1 MKNNKTFVKR
11 CALYLTIY
19 SLLLGV
25 SFALINIFINKDIDK
40 ISMNLD
46 DLLVFENDLYND
58 DFKEIPLKQFKHNE
72 IFIYDEDGNILYKT
86 NNYEKLYL
94 KFKDLEYIDDYS
106 YNISYSMEK
115 YKKESGLNYVI
126 TKNKMS
132 DDESESYIIDYAVI
146 DENYNILSGNLFKD
160 KKKLNKREFILLTSG
175 MSGKSHVSKFT
186 YNNKDGKKRVLVF
199 YQKELSENEY
209 LKKVNRIRS
218 AWILII
224 PLFLIETAVTV
235 MLFSK
240 TLKRYLKIVN
250 DQILNE
256 DLSKK
261 EEIPL
266 EFQPY
271 YKNIKKLIKTLEA
284 EKKERIEEENKRIS
298 IIANLSHDI
307 KTPLSVINGYAKAFT
322 DKMVPKEKTE
332 KYMEAIYKKSEIAS
346 DIVSSLLIYS
356 KMENVEF
363 KASFEDADLTE
374 FCREYLALKYTDL
387 EMQGYKLD
395 FDIDDKIFITSF
407 DRTLLTRAF
416 DNLINNSIY
425 HNNKKIKIYF
435 KTKVSKDKISIIIG
449 DNGIGITEDLKSKLF
464 EPFVTSNNARTSGS
478 GSGLGLSISKKIIE
492 YHKGDIQYIDSK
504 DKNLKFAIEI
514 ILYK

>member
-1 MKNNKTFVKR
+1 MKKNETFVKK
-11 CALYLTIY
+11 CALYLTLY
-19 SLLLGV
+19 SLLLGA

-40 ISMNLD
+40 ISKTLD
-46 DLLVFENDLYND
+46 DLLVYEHDIYND
-58 DFKEIPLKQFKHNE
+58 DFDKIPLNRFKHNE
-72 IFIYDEDGNILYKT
+72 IFIYDEDGHILYKT

-115 YKKESGLNYVI
+115 YKKDGSLNYII
-126 TKNKMS
+126 TKNKLS
-132 DDESESYIIDYAVI
+132 DDESESYILDYAVI
-146 DENYNILSGNLFKD
+146 DENYNVLSGTLFKD

-175 MSGKSHVSKFT
+175 MSGKSYVSKFT

-199 YQKELSENEY
+199 YQKELSESAY
-209 LKKVNRIRS
+209 LKKVNRIRRF
-218 AWILII
+218 WILII
-224 PLFLIETAVTV
+224 PIFIIETAIIVV
-235 MLFSK
+235 LFTK
-240 TLKRYLKIVN
+240 TLKNYLKLVN

-256 DLSKK
+256 DIDNEK
-261 EEIPL
+261 EIPE

-271 YKNIKKLIKTLEA
+271 YRNIKKLINSLEE
-284 EKKERIEEENKRIS
+284 EKKERTLEENKRIS

-322 DKMVPKEKTE
+322 DNMVPKDKTE
-332 KYMEAIYKKSEIAS
+332 KYMEAIYKKSMIAS

-363 KASFEDADLTE
+363 KANFEEADLTE

-387 EMQGYKLD
+387 EMQGYKID
-395 FDIDDKIFITSF
+395 YDIDDKVFMASF
-407 DRTLLTRAF
+407 DKSLMQRAF

-425 HNNKKIKIYF
+425 HNNKKIKLIF
-435 KTKVSKDKISIIIG
+435 KTKVTNKKMSIIIG
-449 DNGIGITEDLKSKLF
+449 DNGCGIDEELKSKLF
-464 EPFVTSNNARTSGS
+464 EPFVTSNKARTSGS
-478 GSGLGLSISKKIIE
+478 GSGLGLSISKKIID
-492 YHKGDIQYIDSK
+492 YHKGDIKYLDSK

-514 ILYK
+514 TLYK

>member
-1 MKNNKTFVKR
+1 MKKNETFVKK
-11 CALYLTIY
+11 CALYLTLY
-19 SLLLGV
+19 SLLLGA
-25 SFALINIFINKDIDK
+25 SFALINIFINKDIDR
-40 ISMNLD
+40 ISKTLD
-46 DLLVFENDLYND
+46 DLLIYEENIYND
-58 DFKEIPLKQFKHNE
+58 DFDNIPLNKFKHNE
-72 IFIYDEDGNILYKT
+72 IFVYDEDGNILYRT

-115 YKKESGLNYVI
+115 YKKDNGINYII

-132 DDESESYIIDYAVI
+132 DDESESYILDYAVI
-146 DENYNILSGNLFKD
+146 DKGYNILSGTLFKD
-160 KKKLNKREFILLTSG
+160 KKKLNEREFILLTSG
-175 MSGKSHVSKFT
+175 MTGKSYVSKFT

-199 YQKELSENEY
+199 YQKELNENAY

-218 AWILII
+218 FWILII
-224 PLFLIETAVTV
+224 PIFIVETAIIV
-235 MLFSK
+235 MIFTR
-240 TLKRYLKIVN
+240 TLKKYLKLVN

-256 DLSKK
+256 DMGNSK
-261 EEIPL
+261 EIPE
-266 EFQPY
+266 EFQSY
-271 YKNIKKLIKTLEA
+271 YLNIKKLIKTLEE
-284 EKKERIEEENKRIS
+284 EKKERTLEENKRIS

-322 DKMVPKEKTE
+322 DKMVPEEKIE

-363 KASFEDADLTE
+363 KLNLEEADLTE

-387 EMQGYKLD
+387 EMQGYKID
-395 FDIDDKIFITSF
+395 FNIDDKVFITHF
-407 DRTLLTRAF
+407 DKSLLTRAF

-425 HNNKKIKIYF
+425 HNNKKIRLF
-435 KTKVSKDKISIIIG
+435 FRTKVTKDKMSIIIG
-449 DNGIGITEDLKSKLF
+449 DNGIGINEELKSKLF

-492 YHKGDIQYIDSK
+492 YHKGTIKYLDKK
-504 DKNLKFAIEI
+504 DQDLKFAIEI
-514 ILYK
+514 IMKK